1 MSKKSLSAIRGVCRQ
16 MLRDEYTGNTYE
28 FADDELDLHINEV
41 RVEISQERPYEVRE
55 TVVSDGTKE
64 VDISAITD
72 LLEVEKAEYPT
83 GSDPPDFRDV
93 SVFGNTLRI
102 NVATAPTSGDDVYLY
117 CHKVHSLTESAST
130 LNPAL
135 ERVLVEG
142 VVAKAAQAWLNK
154 MRIQIVPASV
164 RWYQNWADKQFLI
177 YQNSLNG
184 LTRPQSW
191 EFYPRG

>member
-1 MSKKSLSAIRGVCRQ
+1 MVKTLSAIRGTARQ
-16 MLRDEYTGNTYE
+16 FLRDEYTGNDYE

-41 RVEISQERPYEVRE
+41 LVEISQERPYEVRE

-72 LLEVEKAEYPT
+72 LLEAEKAECPT

-135 ERVLVEG
+135 EKVLAEG

-154 MRIQIVPASV
+154 MRTQIVPASV